1 MEEYFEV
8 LNAKGEYTGKVE
20 TRQKCHQKGLWHK
33 AVAAF
38 IINTKEQVLL
48 QKRSAN
54 KKMWANMWD
63 ITAGGHVLAGE
74 FGFEAIIR
82 EIKEE
87 LGIEISKNDIT
98 FIGSVLSSNEKGDI
112 INRHL
117 NEYYIIN
124 KDLDETKLSLQED
137 EVAEVKWID
146 KQEIIEQVKDNYRGI
161 TAKEGCWE
169 YLVYYYHWLTQKNS
183 KGK

>member
-1 MEEYFEV
+1 MYDIV
-8 LNAKGEYTGKVE
+8 
-20 TRQKCHQKGLWHK
+20 
-33 AVAAF
+33 
-38 IINTKEQVLL
+38 
-48 QKRSAN
+48 N
-54 KKMWANMWD
+54 KN
-63 ITAGGHVLAGE
+63 
-74 FGFEAIIR
+74 
-82 EIKEE
+82 
-87 LGIEISKNDIT
+87 
-98 FIGSVLSSNEKGDI
+98 
-112 INRHL
+112 